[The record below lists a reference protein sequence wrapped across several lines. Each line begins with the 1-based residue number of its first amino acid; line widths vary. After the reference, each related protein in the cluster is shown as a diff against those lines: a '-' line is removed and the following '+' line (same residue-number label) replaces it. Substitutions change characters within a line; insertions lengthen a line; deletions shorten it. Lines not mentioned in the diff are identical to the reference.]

1 MVLHTRIYFQVG
13 FIHTIECRDPSFL
26 RLEKSGS
33 ATLKIISK
41 GADLKATRVLEMT
54 SEDKIQSMSKDILQN
69 CSTNS
74 PN

>member
-1 MVLHTRIYFQVG
+1 MDLYTLQSV
-13 FIHTIECRDPSFL
+13 DPSFL

-41 GADLKATRVLEMT
+41 GADLKTARVLEMT